1 MNDGQ
6 GASKVSKSPNP
17 IIRLL
22 DFSGGYKKLTIIG
35 CALSGINALCSI
47 MMLVCVW
54 FVLRDLIAV
63 APNWALAIQAP
74 QYGIAAM
81 VFALAGMIIYFAALM
96 CTHLA
101 AFRTATNMRKAV
113 LRHLTKVPL
122 GYFATHATGELR
134 RIIEGATGLTEG
146 VLAHRFPDF
155 VGALVTP
162 VAFLVVMFVFDWVL
176 GLVCLIPIAVS
187 AACMFWMMAG
197 GGGDENTN
205 MMTFMK
211 NYQDALDRMNKG
223 AVEYVRGIPVVK
235 VFQQTV
241 KSFHTFR
248 ESILAYKEFASA
260 YVRLCTPPQVA
271 QLVAINSTFAVLVPA
286 GILLAQNAGDFGLF
300 LSDFLFYVIFSALTT
315 MMMTKVMYSSQAIT
329 EAQDAVMRIEGI
341 LSAPCMPEV
350 SSGEK
355 HNEETAKDV
364 SLGEPT
370 KVNECQNAEV
380 GLYRGGVEHNTDI
393 RGAIAKSIKNKKG
406 DDICF
411 DSVVF
416 SYPGSSEPA
425 LKNLTLYVPSGSTV
439 ALVGPSGGGKS
450 TAASLVPRFWDV
462 DKGSVRIGGADVR
475 EIPSKEVMKRI
486 AFVFQNDKLFKQS
499 LADNIKAARPDAT
512 REEVEAAAHAAQC
525 DDIIAKFPQGLDTIV
540 GIKGVYLSGGEQQR
554 IALARAILKDA
565 PIIVLDEATAFADPE
580 NEALIQK
587 ALSVLTQ
594 GKTVLMIAHRL
605 TTVVGADCIYVID
618 KGELVEQG
626 SHQEL
631 IEKDGLYAR
640 MWTDYR
646 QSASWRIEG
655 KGVADVA

>member
-271 QLVAINSTFAVLVPA
+271 QLVAINSTFAVLIPA

-540 GIKGVYLSGGEQQR
+540 GTKGVYLSGGEQQR